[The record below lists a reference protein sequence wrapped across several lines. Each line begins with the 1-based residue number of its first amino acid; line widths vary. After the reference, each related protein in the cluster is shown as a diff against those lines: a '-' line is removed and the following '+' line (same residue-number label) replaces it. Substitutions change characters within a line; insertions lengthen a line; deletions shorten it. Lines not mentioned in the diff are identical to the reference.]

1 VATDGK
7 VGQGGALRLHDA
19 MGKQLEAH
27 RRGGGLTGGQY
38 PWGRGRAVGTR
49 CQLAGE
55 VVGAGAGRDTEVHK
69 GGVKLEEVMVGQ
81 SGGWRRLVSGRSSR
95 PRKAVGA
102 GSDGLH

>member
-1 VATDGK
+1 
-7 VGQGGALRLHDA
+7 
-19 MGKQLEAH
+19 
-27 RRGGGLTGGQY
+27 
-38 PWGRGRAVGTR
+38 
-49 CQLAGE
+49 LAGE
-55 VVGAGAGRDTEVHK
+55 VVGAGAGRDTEVHQ